1 MKKMTSKPS
10 DQAARDRFIT
20 ELRRNFSVI
29 APAGVGKTAAIVD
42 RVIEI
47 ATQKNLTQA
56 AEWLPKLVVVTY
68 TNRAADEMQQRARNA
83 ILRCN
88 PDLSTLARFN
98 RVFFGT
104 IHSFCLNLL
113 RTHGYHLGLSSR
125 LELVQDE
132 DQLWFEF
139 IRQLT
144 RVDSV
149 LSEGQQKNLF
159 RHVSMLDVIEL
170 GRKVRP
176 WLKPA
181 DLSGNPPEP
190 DLEPVLAC
198 PPNGKAKGSVERGQ
212 ELLRQWHKA
221 YEKNLEFLPF
231 PKFEKGGAAF
241 QTCWR
246 QAFAPLWN
254 WLSGCSLITA
264 RQVASEYH
272 KYRLAQGQLTY
283 DDQVALAVELMDHP
297 EAGRQIREE
306 GYRVILDEA
315 QDADPQ
321 QFRVLIEITRP
332 PEASGDWLK
341 NGINPPRDGHFCMV
355 GDPQQSIYGER
366 ANLAHYLETHECL
379 TRTKPSE
386 KLIFEVTFR
395 CDQAIIETVN
405 CFFPKVLH
413 GQNGQVDFVPLKPRP
428 VITEGQVVCWK
439 PRFTLEKAA
448 KSSERV
454 KAQMETDQLA
464 DWLKKQGFL
473 KLNAPAWS
481 EVAILCP
488 RKRWLAPLIRSLQA
502 SDIPVQIQSTREVQG
517 DSPAYA
523 WLTSLLVIISEPQ
536 NHFEVVGVL
545 REIFGISDHELAE
558 FSDGHGAVFQIK
570 TDPEEISKAG
580 VVAETLRLLAK
591 LRKEALELSLYDA
604 VRHMVQASRLRERL
618 LNIPEL
624 RGAEDELDDL
634 LIQTASA
641 EANGLSLQGW
651 TEVLKRDFKD
661 TRKLQH
667 SERDGIQLITSQ
679 KAKGLQW
686 HTVVVPFFFRRIH
699 FQKPSYP
706 HVIHHARNQSPMA
719 ILDSNGMPED
729 VKAGLDLAQQQ
740 EMQRIL
746 YVTFTRTKRTL
757 VLVDDFEL
765 FAAKDRKMHKNS
777 MANYLDIDG
786 NNHHAWQQLTCVSHS
801 YPMDA
806 SLPSQGRD
814 GLPPLKTQQTLVDG
828 GVRACHPHGVATVV
842 GPKSEIEIPPQVFS
856 PISRIQ
862 IQHAL
867 EHAQS
872 FPRRLLPHTLA
883 KHHAFE
889 EPEFRHEPDP
899 EWRVRKFSAKTTDYG
914 TWWHETIQKI
924 PWKDDR
930 KMWNHVFQAGLAS
943 SPDAERGEK
952 EWTMFLKSDLAQKLM
967 QVDLIIHVEMPFLCR
982 QDEIHCMEGFV
993 DLAALDPRSNQWLVL
1008 DWKTN
1013 RITPAEVDSLAEIYS
1028 LQVRA
1033 YVEAIKKL
1041 TDLPAKG
1048 SLYSTATG
1056 QWVSL

>member
-10 DQAARDRFIT
+10 DQTARDRFVT
-20 ELRRNFSVI
+20 ELHRNFSVV

-47 ATQKNLTQA
+47 ATQKNRTQA
-56 AEWLPKLVVVTY
+56 VEWLPKLVVVTY

-139 IRQLT
+139 VRQLT
-144 RVDSV
+144 RVDSA
-149 LSEGQQKNLF
+149 LSEGQQKKLF
-159 RHVSMLDVIEL
+159 RHVSMLDVIKL
-170 GRKVRP
+170 GWKVRP
-176 WLKPA
+176 WLKPS
-181 DLSGNPPEP
+181 DLPGDSPEP
-190 DLEPVLAC
+190 DLGPVLAC
-198 PPNGKAKGSVERGQ
+198 PPNGKAKDSVERGQ
-212 ELLRQWHKA
+212 ELLRQWRKA
-221 YEKNLEFLPF
+221 YEKNQEFLPL
-231 PKFEKGGAAF
+231 PKFEKGGAEF
-241 QTCWR
+241 QARWR

-254 WLSGCSLITA
+254 WLSECSLITA

-283 DDQVALAVELMDHP
+283 DDQIALSVELMDHP

-315 QDADPQ
+315 QDTDPQ

-355 GDPQQSIYGER
+355 GDPQQSIYGEH
-366 ANLAHYLETHECL
+366 ANLAHYLKAHKRL
-379 TRTKPSE
+379 TQTKPSE
-386 KLIFEVTFR
+386 ELIFEVTFR

-405 CFFPKVLH
+405 GFFPKVLH

-428 VITEGQVVCWK
+428 VITEGHVVCWK
-439 PRFTLEKAA
+439 PRFTPEEAI
-448 KSSERV
+448 KSSERI

-473 KLNAPAWS
+473 KLSASAWS

-488 RKRWLAPLIRSLQA
+488 RKRWFVPLIRSLQA

-523 WLTSLLVIISEPQ
+523 WLVSLLVIISEPQ

-545 REIFGISDHELAE
+545 REIFGISDQELAE
-558 FSDGHGAVFQIK
+558 FSGGHGALFQIE
-570 TDPEEISKAG
+570 TDPEEAG
-580 VVAETLRLLAK
+580 RTGMAVETLHLLAGA
-591 LRKEALELSLYDA
+591 RKEALELSLYDA
-604 VRHMVQASRLRERL
+604 VHHMVQATRLRERL

-641 EANGLSLQGW
+641 EADGLSLQGW
-651 TEVLKRDFKD
+651 AEVLKRDFKD
-661 TRKLQH
+661 TRELQH

-686 HTVVVPFFFRRIH
+686 HAVVVPFFFRGILFH
-699 FQKPSYP
+699 KSSYP

-729 VKAGLDLAQQQ
+729 VKADLDLAQQQ

-746 YVTFTRTKRTL
+746 YVMFTRTKRTL
-757 VLVDDFEL
+757 ILVDDFEL
-765 FAAKDRKMHKNS
+765 FEAKDHKMHKNS
-777 MANYLDIDG
+777 MANYLDLDG
-786 NNHHAWQQLTCVSHS
+786 NNHHAWQQLTCISHTNQKS
-801 YPMDA
+801 YE
-806 SLPSQGRD
+806 
-814 GLPPLKTQQTLVDG
+814 
-828 GVRACHPHGVATVV
+828 
-842 GPKSEIEIPPQVFS
+842 KSKLAIPPRAFS

-862 IQHAL
+862 IQRAL
-867 EHAQS
+867 EHAQN

-883 KHHAFE
+883 KHRALE
-889 EPEFRHEPDP
+889 EPELHYEPDP
-899 EWRVRKFSAKTTDYG
+899 EWRIPESGVKTTDYG
-914 TWWHETIQKI
+914 TWWHGTIQKI

-930 KMWNHVFQAGLAS
+930 EMWNHVFQAGLTS

-952 EWTMFLKSDLAQKLM
+952 EWTMFLKSDLAQKLT
-967 QVDLIIHVEMPFLCR
+967 QADLIIHVEMPFLWK
-982 QDEIHCMEGFV
+982 QDEIRCVEGFV

-1013 RITPAEVDSLAEIYS
+1013 RITPAEVDSLVETYS
-1028 LQVRA
+1028 PQVQA
-1033 YVEAIKKL
+1033 YVEAIQKL
-1041 TDLPAKG
+1041 TGLPAKG
-1048 SLYSTATG
+1048 SLYSTTAG
-1056 QWVSL
+1056 QWISL